1 MTTVPELKKLYV
13 AEHSGFRIS
22 RSNYDGSDYEILIS
36 KPNNETFQP
45 SDIAYD
51 HTNGFM
57 FASVEGPEQQG
68 VGYIAQWKLNSTG
81 YPDPKSEKILI
92 PYGTV
97 HPYGL
102 CVDVIHQD
110 IFYIVGGHG
119 GQLRCVTYDA
129 TPCHSEG
136 PVVQDILNYPYMCAV
151 DSTFV
156 PYGGPTNV
164 VFTQANLPGQIF
176 YTAAIGGEK
185 KSLNKTDVISN
196 NDLQAPEGVALG
208 CLASG
213 SWD

>member
-1 MTTVPELKKLYV
+1 VIEFIKIKGN
-13 AEHSGFRIS
+13 EEIS
-22 RSNYDGSDYEILIS
+22 LTFLIS
-36 KPNNETFQP
+36 CSSLCLFVTLF
-45 SDIAYD
+45 A
-51 HTNGFM
+51 TLFVTLFM
-57 FASVEGPEQQG
+57 FFCFSFPT
-68 VGYIAQWKLNSTG
+68 AQWKMNATG
-81 YPDPKSEKILI
+81 YPDPTSEKILV

-97 HPYGL
+97 KPFGL
-102 CVDVIHQD
+102 CVDIIHQD

-119 GQLRCVTYDA
+119 GQLRCVSYDS

-176 YTAAIGGEK
+176 YTAAIGGDK
-185 KSLNKTDVISN
+185 HSLNKTDIISN

-208 CLASG
+208 CLAAG
-213 SWD
+213 N